1 MSRQPETVVPPYLTL
16 GSKWTS
22 PVLALLLQGRVLR
35 FSQIRRGIAGLSP
48 KMLTGLL
55 QQLERDGVVER
66 RHFAAIPPRVDYE
79 LTEFGDRLAAAS
91 ALLADLA
98 ASSSKQVER
107 SRLRFDKKNACPK
120 LFTRPPNQR
129 N

>member
-1 MSRQPETVVPPYLTL
+1 MSRQPETIVLPYLTL

-22 PVLALLLQGRVLR
+22 PVLALMLQGRVLR

-66 RHFAAIPPRVDYE
+66 RHFATIPPRVDYE

-98 ASSSKQVER
+98 ASSREQVER
-107 SRLRFDKKNACPK
+107 SRRRFDEK
-120 LFTRPPNQR
+120 TRLPEILHPTI
-129 N
+129 

>member
-1 MSRQPETVVPPYLTL
+1 MLRQTETIVLPYLTL

-22 PVLALLLQGRVLR
+22 PVLALLQGRVLR
-35 FSQIRRGIAGLSP
+35 FSQIRRGIAGISP

-66 RHFAAIPPRVDYE
+66 RHFAVIPPRLDYE

-91 ALLADLA
+91 ALFADLA
-98 ASSSKQVER
+98 ASSREQVDR
-107 SRLRFDKKNACPK
+107 SRRRFDEKNRLPET
-120 LFTRPPNQR
+120 LHPTI
-129 N
+129 